1 MKYHVKP
8 VSTPSQKH
16 KLFVILR
23 SPLFK
28 IVGVSLLFG
37 VVVLLAIVGIG
48 YLTSQSLPESS
59 QDTSRVVISQTEP
72 KKIVAEVV
80 PTEMPG
86 CFCFGN
92 IKCYPDGCERKP
104 LQDGNLQ
111 WESICRND
119 FCGGR
124 PYGMCYDSNS
134 DEVNQHLCLSQ
145 PSCCEEMLRHDEP
158 GGRGNPEACCWP
170 ERGYCHPYYCDQ
182 LTRPEQCGWYWQYH
196 AGASE
201 NGYGCTQ
208 GTGPEDLSALYGL
221 PSFLL
226 TTTPTSATTNTP
238 TSTPTRSPITSSTPT
253 PTPTQTPTGTPTIT
267 PTPTQIPTQTP
278 TLTVTPSSSPT
289 PKSGTS
295 PTPESVNSLT
305 PGQPTSNTAA
315 RCDGSCGICGW
326 RDKKGACHNTGTV
339 ENTVQTCCY
348 HVCVAESCT
357 VVSGYGVDTCSSNEN
372 CQTNKITSV
381 PQLNS
386 TLTQAISQ
394 PKPPVSGDS
403 RWILYLLVPI
413 AIIIGAISL

>member
-1 MKYHVKP
+1 MKYHVKSA
-8 VSTPSQKH
+8 STPSQKH
-16 KLFVILR
+16 KFSVILH
-23 SPLFK
+23 SPLVK
-28 IVGVSLLFG
+28 IVGISTLFG
-37 VVVLLAIVGIG
+37 IVVFLSIIGIG
-48 YLTSQSLPESS
+48 YLTSRSLPETP

-72 KKIVAEVV
+72 KNVVAELL
-80 PTEMPG
+80 PTQMPG

-92 IKCYPDGCERKP
+92 DKCYPDGCERKP

-111 WESICRND
+111 WEAICRND

-134 DEVNQHLCLSQ
+134 DDVNEHLCISQ

-158 GGRGNPEACCWP
+158 GGRGDPQACCWP
-170 ERGYCHPYYCDQ
+170 ERGYCHPFYCDQ

-226 TTTPTSATTNTP
+226 TTTPTPATPNTP
-238 TSTPTRSPITSSTPT
+238 TTTLTRTPSVTSTPT
-253 PTPTQTPTGTPTIT
+253 PTLTQTPTRAQTS
-267 PTPTQIPTQTP
+267 TP
-278 TLTVTPSSSPT
+278 TLTVTASPSPT
-289 PKSGTS
+289 PKSGANPS
-295 PTPESVNSLT
+295 PATVNSLT
-305 PGQPTSNTAA
+305 PRQPTGNTAA

-326 RDKKGACHNTGTV
+326 RDAAGACHSTGTV
-339 ENTVQTCCY
+339 GNTAQTCCY
-348 HVCVAESCT
+348 HVCVTESCT
-357 VVSGYGVDTCSSNEN
+357 VVSGYGVDTCSRNDN
-372 CQTNKITSV
+372 CQASKTTSA

-386 TLTQAISQ
+386 TLTQEISQ